1 MNIWIV
7 NHHALTPK
15 MSGGTRHYDFAMEL
29 ISRGHKIT
37 IISASIHYSTYEELK
52 DYGEKN
58 YLKENIDGADWI
70 WIKTP
75 SYIGNGIK
83 RVKNMLSFMFGVNA
97 TIPKL
102 NLIKPD
108 IVIGSSVH
116 LFAVYSAYRLS
127 RKYKVPF
134 IMEVRD
140 LWPQTL
146 IDMGIS
152 KWHPFILL
160 LGWLEKFL
168 YKKADKIITLLP
180 RANLYIEKL
189 GIEKE
194 KNVWISNGANISHTT
209 YQNKLDKKKFNIVY
223 SGSIGIANDLGILLD
238 IANALKDNDKIHFTI
253 IGNGAL
259 KQELI
264 AKSKDLR
271 LSNIT
276 FLDPVPK
283 SEIYNY
289 LHSANLL
296 YVGLKNLPLYRYGMS
311 MNKIYDYMSVKKPI
325 LFVSDI
331 DDNIVKNAKCGFV
344 VKNQNAEK
352 IANLIEKI
360 SKMPLSELEIL
371 GKNGYD
377 YMIKNFSIKVLCD
390 KLEVTLK
397 EVLSDKKII

>member
-1 MNIWIV
+1 MNIWII
-7 NHHALTPK
+7 NHHALTPE
-15 MSGGTRHYDFAMEL
+15 MSGGTRHYDFAKEL
-29 ISRGHKIT
+29 ISRGHKVT
-37 IISASIHYSTYEELK
+37 IISSSIHYSTYKELK
-52 DYGEKN
+52 EYQEN
-58 YLKENIDGADWI
+58 SYIKEDIEGICWV

-75 SYIGNGIK
+75 QYRGNGIS
-83 RVKNMLSFMFGVNA
+83 RVKNMLIFASNVRSI
-97 TIPKL
+97 IPNI
-102 NLIKPD
+102 NLEKPD
-108 IVIGSSVH
+108 IIVGSSVH
-116 LFAVYSAYRLS
+116 LFAVYAAYKLS
-127 RKYKVPF
+127 LEYKVPF

-160 LGWLEKFL
+160 LSWLEKFL

-194 KNVWISNGANISHTT
+194 KIVWISNGANIIHTT

-238 IANALKDNDKIHFTI
+238 IANVLKDNDKIHFTI

-259 KQELI
+259 KQELV
-264 AKSKDLR
+264 AKSKDLI

-276 FLDPVPK
+276 FLDSVPK

-311 MNKIYDYMSVKKPI
+311 MNKVYDYMSVKKPI
-325 LFVSDI
+325 FFVSDI
-331 DDNIVKNAKCGFV
+331 DDNIVENAKCGFV
-344 VKNQNAEK
+344 IKAPNVDT
-352 IANLIEKI
+352 I
-360 SKMPLSELEIL
+360 SKKIEQIATMSHDELEII

-377 YMIKNFSIKVLCD
+377 YLVKNFSIKVLCD
-390 KLEVTLK
+390 KFEAILK
-397 EVLSDKKII
+397 GALNDKKNI